1 MWNLFK
7 ITNLLW
13 LLISTYWWITAN
25 INQGP
30 ILIVINVLMIFF
42 LCSLPIKIRLG
53 AREGI
58 IFLLITLISLWFI
71 YIDGPVMGLVT
82 FMMYIQVFYLFHLP
96 LEYKED
102 LLSFATKW
110 YGILISISLLFYA
123 ASLFI
128 TLPSIGMFNHPP
140 YPPYTNHVF
149 YIKTTFDYGHFERFN
164 AFFLEPG
171 HQAILSTFMIMA
183 NRFRMKECP
192 WLWPLLLAVLF
203 SFSLAGYLLLFG
215 AYCLMKINTVW
226 KGLAVAG
233 ACAVVVVGALNWA
246 GGDNTLYELIIS
258 RLEKDE
264 SQGIKGNNRYYNDTD
279 FVYSQAVK
287 KGDIVVG
294 VKNKTN
300 MDLVGGA
307 GFKIY
312 SIHYGLIGVI
322 LSFLL
327 YVSII
332 PQKPDYRYTISF
344 LIIICLCFLQR
355 AYPTW
360 YSWLF
365 PYITGIYIAKGELE
379 TQYHSDLSVK

>member
-1 MWNLFK
+1 
-7 ITNLLW
+7 
-13 LLISTYWWITAN
+13 
-25 INQGP
+25 
-30 ILIVINVLMIFF
+30 
-42 LCSLPIKIRLG
+42 
-53 AREGI
+53 
-58 IFLLITLISLWFI
+58 
-71 YIDGPVMGLVT
+71 
-82 FMMYIQVFYLFHLP
+82 
-96 LEYKED
+96 
-102 LLSFATKW
+102 
-110 YGILISISLLFYA
+110 
-123 ASLFI
+123 
-128 TLPSIGMFNHPP
+128 
-140 YPPYTNHVF
+140 
-149 YIKTTFDYGHFERFN
+149 
-164 AFFLEPG
+164 
-171 HQAILSTFMIMA
+171 MIMA